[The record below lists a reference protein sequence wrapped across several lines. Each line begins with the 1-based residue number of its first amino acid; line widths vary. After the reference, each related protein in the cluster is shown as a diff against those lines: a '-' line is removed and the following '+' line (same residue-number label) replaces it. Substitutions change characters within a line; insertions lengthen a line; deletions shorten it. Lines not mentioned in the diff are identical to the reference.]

1 MISLADQVSSPS
13 TSASVYS
20 GMPRFSVTTVRF
32 STLLVGD
39 GTESARYRKRN
50 ANMTKNIVVLL
61 VAVFMSLNCI
71 ALYAQE
77 TATTSTVDQ
86 EIQLMRKD
94 LQSDKKLIVAANM
107 VLTDAEARKFWPV
120 YDQYVADLAKVNDTK
135 LTLIKEY
142 AASIDNLSD
151 AKAEDLVRRWT
162 DADDAAI
169 QLRMKYVP
177 LLQKVLP
184 GTKAA
189 RFFQIDRRIGLIVDL
204 QLASQIP
211 LVTQ

>member
-1 MISLADQVSSPS
+1 
-13 TSASVYS
+13 
-20 GMPRFSVTTVRF
+20 
-32 STLLVGD
+32 
-39 GTESARYRKRN
+39 
-50 ANMTKNIVVLL
+50 MTKKTFALL
-61 VAVFMSLNCI
+61 LGINALLGGIAV
-71 ALYAQE
+71 YAQE
-77 TATTSTVDQ
+77 AATTSTVDQ

-107 VLTDAEARKFWPV
+107 VLTDAEAQKFWPV
-120 YDQYVADLAKVNDTK
+120 YDQYATDLAKVNDTK
-135 LTLIKEY
+135 VAVIKEY
-142 AASIDNLSD
+142 AASIDNLSN

-162 DADDAAI
+162 EADGAAI

-204 QLASQIP
+204 QLASEIP
-211 LVTQ
+211 LVQH

>member
-1 MISLADQVSSPS
+1 MTKKTFALLLGIN
-13 TSASVYS
+13 
-20 GMPRFSVTTVRF
+20 
-32 STLLVGD
+32 TLLG
-39 GTESARYRKRN
+39 G
-50 ANMTKNIVVLL
+50 I
-61 VAVFMSLNCI
+61 AV
-71 ALYAQE
+71 YAQE
-77 TATTSTVDQ
+77 AGTTSTVDQ

-107 VLTDAEARKFWPV
+107 VLTDAEAQKFWPV
-120 YDQYVADLAKVNDTK
+120 YDEYAADLAKVNDTK
-135 LTLIKEY
+135 VAVIKEY
-142 AASIDNLSD
+142 AASVDNLSN

-162 DADDAAI
+162 DADGAAI

-204 QLASQIP
+204 QLASEIP
-211 LVTQ
+211 LVQR